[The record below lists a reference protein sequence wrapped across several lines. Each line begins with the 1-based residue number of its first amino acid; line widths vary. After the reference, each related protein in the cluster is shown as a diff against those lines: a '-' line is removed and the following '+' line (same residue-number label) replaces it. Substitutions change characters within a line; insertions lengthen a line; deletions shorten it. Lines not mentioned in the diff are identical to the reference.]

1 MAARRG
7 KSTKE
12 KFINGM
18 IRAASCVILLTFV
31 LIAMQMFAGYVKTN
45 LYAGEDAEVMKAQT
59 PPEAEPDTEP
69 DAEETGIFTVCV
81 DAGHGGKD
89 VGSDYKNRYEKDDN
103 LALALAL
110 QSYLKEQNV
119 KVVMTRED
127 DTFLKLSA
135 RCNISNDAKA
145 DYFVSL
151 HRNKGD
157 GYGVESWLY
166 SNANAESVS
175 LAENIMKGMEAAGI
189 SRNRGISHGT
199 SEGADSDYYV
209 NSHSNAPSLI
219 LEVGFMNSSKD
230 NELLDQ
236 NKESYAKAIGDAIL
250 QTYETY
256 HKKTDAGGSNESKT
270 DSGQQS
276 TQQE

>member
-7 KSTKE
+7 KSARE
-12 KFINGM
+12 KFIDGM

-31 LIAMQMFAGYVKTN
+31 LIGQQLFTGYVKTN
-45 LYAGEDAEVMKAQT
+45 LYAGADAEVMKTET
-59 PPEAEPDTEP
+59 PPELVADTEP
-69 DAEETGIFTVCV
+69 DAGEETGSFTVCV

-89 VGSDYKNRYEKDDN
+89 IGSDYKNRYEKDDN

-110 QSYLKEQNV
+110 QSYLKEQGI

-189 SRNRGISHGT
+189 SRNRGISYGT
-199 SEGADSDYYV
+199 SEGTDSDYYV

-230 NELLDQ
+230 NELLDK
-236 NKESYAKAIGDAIL
+236 NTGSYAKAIGDAIL
-250 QTYETY
+250 QTYDTY
-256 HKKTDAGGSNESKT
+256 HKEKASEEKKTASV
-270 DSGQQS
+270 QQ
-276 TQQE
+276 